1 MLLDALATI
10 GDELAEQYFDSKYL
24 ACCDPDSLRGNQAIE
39 TVVELEFERTE
50 GEMTYRGIR
59 VADPVDPLE
68 MAIKYGYA
76 NRYNQYDHSLTQ
88 RASSSILTEFDRMIN
103 WPQDDAIGDAA
114 ADPFV
119 EELADAF
126 NTYAPEIRDAIEQH
140 DESIDYKALLTIRFQ
155 EDGVVQYPGEIEALA
170 RGTFNAYKETLETAS
185 SATESSGTTRCAVCD
200 EKGETFGLGAGLDSI
215 YSLKKQWPF
224 PQYNASN
231 AWKSR
236 PLCEECIIN
245 LETASK
251 LFLDKQDYGAPGV
264 RCRVVPYALPIDGA
278 EDRLRR
284 LIQGGYEELTDDESE
299 KPLSSAWAHYQTE
312 TDILDDDDVLRL
324 SFVHY
329 IRDSN
334 KSHGVATIDGV
345 SIDQIERIRETFE
358 SVLDTHPFFQM
369 EPFTDLQRPSEK
381 QVFTGVWL
389 YDLLCNVSD
398 SDYEGNS
405 IGDDNRWANY
415 TEALLTASSIRFGEF
430 VNGIAREAIARYRER
445 ISNDH
450 EDEYPYD
457 GFHVAQAF
465 AFQCTCARLDLLTD
479 DHTAHTMNPDSI
491 TGDYV
496 TLGDGIAEFIDTHDS
511 IDQSPGRSAAFVLG
525 AVAAQLSAWQMRRN
539 LNRTFVQN
547 RDVAHLST
555 GNLSKWQTAIWEK
568 AKTYNAQ
575 NGNYGIPWSTA
586 QELFHEAVLQGE
598 NEGWNA
604 SKDELQYHYILGV
617 TFGPKIDAQASEN
630 REQHAEED
638 EDEVNVDTPEK
649 LSVTTEHE
657 AEN

>member
-10 GDELAEQYFDSKYL
+10 GDELADQYFDSKYL

-39 TVVELEFERTE
+39 TVIELEFERTE
-50 GEMTYRGIR
+50 GELVYRGTR
-59 VADPVDPLE
+59 VVDPIDPLE
-68 MAIKYGYA
+68 MAIKYGYV

-88 RASSSILTEFDRMIN
+88 RASSSVLTEFDRMID

-114 ADPFV
+114 TDPFV
-119 EELADAF
+119 EEVADAF
-126 NTYAPEIRDAIEQH
+126 DTYAPDIREDIEQH

-155 EDGVVQYPGEIEALA
+155 EDGSVQYPGEIEALA

-185 SATESSGTTRCAVCD
+185 SATGSSGTTRCAVCD
-200 EKGETFGLGAGLDSI
+200 EEGETFGLGAGLDAI
-215 YSLKKQWPF
+215 YTLKKQWPF
-224 PQYNASN
+224 PKYNASN
-231 AWKSR
+231 AWQSR
-236 PLCEECIIN
+236 PLCAECISN

-264 RCRVVPYALPIDGA
+264 RCRVVPYALPMDGA
-278 EDRLRR
+278 EDRLRS
-284 LIQGGYEELTDDESE
+284 LIRGGYEQLTDDGSE
-299 KPLSSAWAHYQTE
+299 QPLSNAWDQYRLEA
-312 TDILDDDDVLRL
+312 DILDDEDVLRL

-334 KSHGVATIDGV
+334 KSHGVATVDGV
-345 SIDQIERIRETFE
+345 SIDHVDSIRETFKT
-358 SVLDTHPFFQM
+358 VLDTHPLFEM
-369 EPFTDLQRPSEK
+369 EPFSDLTPPSEK
-381 QVFTGVWL
+381 QVFTGMWL
-389 YDLLCNVSD
+389 YDLLCDVSD
-398 SDYEGNS
+398 SDHEDNS

-415 TEALLTASSIRFGEF
+415 TESLLTASSIRYREL
-430 VNGIAREAIARYRER
+430 VNGVVREAVARYWER
-445 ISNDH
+445 LSNDEE
-450 EDEYPYD
+450 EDYPYD
-457 GFHVAQAF
+457 GFHIAQAF

-479 DHTAHTMNPDSI
+479 DHTTHTMNLNSI

-496 TLGDGIAEFIDTHDS
+496 TLGDGIAEFIDAHDS
-511 IDQSPGRSAAFVLG
+511 INQSPGRSAAFILG
-525 AVAAQLSAWQMRRN
+525 TVAAQLSAWQMRRN

-555 GNLSKWQTAIWEK
+555 ENLSKWETAIWEK

-586 QELFHEAVLQGE
+586 QELFHEAVLQGR

-604 SKDELQYHYILGV
+604 TKDEVQYHYILGV
-617 TFGPKIDAQASEN
+617 TFGPKIAAQASEN
-630 REQHAEED
+630 WEQYAEED
-638 EDEVNVDTPEK
+638 EANGETPDE
-649 LSVTTEHE
+649 LSVATEIE

>member
-10 GDELAEQYFDSKYL
+10 GDELADQYFDSKYL

-39 TVVELEFERTE
+39 TVIELEFERTE
-50 GEMTYRGIR
+50 GELVYRGTR
-59 VADPVDPLE
+59 VVDPIDPLE
-68 MAIKYGYA
+68 MAIKYGYV

-88 RASSSILTEFDRMIN
+88 RASSSVLTEFDRMID
-103 WPQDDAIGDAA
+103 WPQDDAIGDAVT
-114 ADPFV
+114 DPFV

-126 NTYAPEIRDAIEQH
+126 DTYAPDIREDIEQH

-155 EDGVVQYPGEIEALA
+155 EDGSVQYPGEIEALA

-185 SATESSGTTRCAVCD
+185 SATGSSGTTRCAVCD
-200 EKGETFGLGAGLDSI
+200 EESETFGLGAGLDAI
-215 YSLKKQWPF
+215 YALKKQWPF
-224 PQYNASN
+224 PKYNASN
-231 AWKSR
+231 AWQSR
-236 PLCEECIIN
+236 PLCAECISN

-264 RCRVVPYALPIDGA
+264 RCRVVPYALPMDGA
-278 EDRLRR
+278 EDRLRS
-284 LIQGGYEELTDDESE
+284 LIRGGYEQLTDDGSE
-299 KPLSSAWAHYQTE
+299 QPLSNAWDQYRLEA
-312 TDILDDDDVLRL
+312 DILDDEDVLRL

-345 SIDQIERIRETFE
+345 SIDHVDSIRETFE
-358 SVLDTHPFFQM
+358 TVLDTHPFFEM
-369 EPFTDLQRPSEK
+369 EPFSDLTPPSEK
-381 QVFTGVWL
+381 QVFTGIWL
-389 YDLLCNVSD
+389 YDLLCDVSD
-398 SDYEGNS
+398 SDHEDNS

-415 TEALLTASSIRFGEF
+415 TESLLTASSIRYREL
-430 VNGIAREAIARYRER
+430 VNGVVREAVTRYWER
-445 ISNDH
+445 LSNDEE
-450 EDEYPYD
+450 EDYPYD
-457 GFHVAQAF
+457 GFHIAQAF
-465 AFQCTCARLDLLTD
+465 AFQRTCARLDLLTD
-479 DHTAHTMNPDSI
+479 DHTTHTMNLNST

-496 TLGDGIAEFIDTHDS
+496 TLGDGIAEFIDAHES
-511 IDQSPGRSAAFVLG
+511 INQSPGRSAAFILG
-525 AVAAQLSAWQMRRN
+525 TVAAQLSAWQMRRN

-555 GNLSKWQTAIWEK
+555 ENLSKWETAIWEK

-586 QELFHEAVLQGE
+586 QELFHEAVLQGR

-604 SKDELQYHYILGV
+604 TKDEVQYHYILGV
-617 TFGPKIDAQASEN
+617 TFGPKIAAQASETW
-630 REQHAEED
+630 EQYAEED
-638 EDEVNVDTPEK
+638 EANGETPDE
-649 LSVTTEHE
+649 LSVATEIE

>member
-10 GDELAEQYFDSKYL
+10 GDELADQYFDSKYL

-39 TVVELEFERTE
+39 TVIELEFERTE
-50 GEMTYRGIR
+50 GELVYRGTR
-59 VADPVDPLE
+59 VVDPIDPLE
-68 MAIKYGYA
+68 MAIKYGYV

-88 RASSSILTEFDRMIN
+88 RASSSVLTEFDRMID

-114 ADPFV
+114 TDPFV

-126 NTYAPEIRDAIEQH
+126 DTYAPDIREDIEQH

-155 EDGVVQYPGEIEALA
+155 EDGSVQYPGEIEALA

-185 SATESSGTTRCAVCD
+185 SATGSSGTTRCAVCD
-200 EKGETFGLGAGLDSI
+200 EEGETFGLGAGLDAI
-215 YSLKKQWPF
+215 YALKKQWPF
-224 PQYNASN
+224 PKYNASN
-231 AWKSR
+231 AWQSR
-236 PLCEECIIN
+236 PLCAECISN

-264 RCRVVPYALPIDGA
+264 RCRVVPYALPMDGA
-278 EDRLRR
+278 EDRLRS
-284 LIQGGYEELTDDESE
+284 LIRGGYEQLTDDGSE
-299 KPLSSAWAHYQTE
+299 QPLSNAWDQYRLEA
-312 TDILDDDDVLRL
+312 DILDDEDVLRL

-334 KSHGVATIDGV
+334 KSHGVATVDGV
-345 SIDQIERIRETFE
+345 SIDHVDSIRETFKT
-358 SVLDTHPFFQM
+358 VLDTHPFFEM
-369 EPFTDLQRPSEK
+369 EPFSDLTPPSEK
-381 QVFTGVWL
+381 QVFTGMWL
-389 YDLLCNVSD
+389 YDLLCDVSD
-398 SDYEGNS
+398 SDHEDNS

-415 TEALLTASSIRFGEF
+415 TESLLTASSIRYREL
-430 VNGIAREAIARYRER
+430 VNGVVREAVARYWER
-445 ISNDH
+445 LSNDEE
-450 EDEYPYD
+450 EDYPYD
-457 GFHVAQAF
+457 GFHIAQAF
-465 AFQCTCARLDLLTD
+465 AFQRTCARLDLLTD
-479 DHTAHTMNPDSI
+479 DHTTHTMNLNSI

-496 TLGDGIAEFIDTHDS
+496 TLGDGIAEFIDAHDS
-511 IDQSPGRSAAFVLG
+511 INQSPGRSAAFILG
-525 AVAAQLSAWQMRRN
+525 TVAAQLSAWQMRRN

-555 GNLSKWQTAIWEK
+555 ENLSKWETAIWEK

-586 QELFHEAVLQGE
+586 QELFHEAVLQGR

-604 SKDELQYHYILGV
+604 TKDEVQYHYILGV
-617 TFGPKIDAQASEN
+617 TFGPKIAAQASEN
-630 REQHAEED
+630 WEQYAEED
-638 EDEVNVDTPEK
+638 EANGETPDE
-649 LSVTTEHE
+649 LSVATEIE